1 MDHSRPP
8 PIGFELQGADSAN
21 VTQIDVGFNH
31 PPPQEV
37 TPSTQPLY
45 PNPHDQTEVPMPP
58 PAPIGFEGQM
68 ENSNGPNGTAEADD
82 YKANQ
87 QKTQVELGTGNE
99 EEVINEIATLYFR
112 DKKSKI
118 DYILAYEDEQDEKKK
133 ERRKQFQENLEE
145 EGLILEFEEKENSI
159 NKKTSFIKIHCPWEI
174 LAKYAEITNMK
185 MPLMENDMDE
195 ELTGILEHCFSYL
208 PSPFELSKD
217 IIQDEPNYFTAP
229 FNRERVDQ
237 GLFIIKDKAT
247 FFTNAQRSK
256 IVYEILA
263 RTWFEHDKKGKKRI
277 GVSNMVNNGSYTAAF
292 PLHDG
297 RYISE
302 HSILA
307 SGKDN
312 DRHLL
317 YETWAKPGV
326 WYKYQPLD
334 HVRTYFG
341 EKIAIYFAWLGYYT
355 SALFPAA
362 AIGLAVFIFGLATF
376 MDDKPSNDICDPNGA
391 GNFTMCPLCDAR
403 CTYWKLESSC
413 RYSRAT
419 YLFDNYGTMIFA
431 IVMALWASFFQEFWK
446 RKQHELEYDWDCA
459 DFESEEETLRPE
471 FEAAISNRRTHP
483 VTKREEPFV
492 PSYSKCIRYGTTLGI
507 IVFFLCVVLAAVFGV
522 ILYRVVISGVL
533 YASTDGVIKSRA
545 TIIASV
551 TAACINFVIILIL
564 NFVYGR
570 IALFLTD
577 LEQHRT
583 QTEWED
589 AFTFKM
595 FLFQFVN
602 YYSTVVYIAFFKGR
616 FVGRP
621 GDYNYSLLD
630 KRQEECDPAGC
641 LIEVCIQL
649 GIIMVGK
656 QALNNFKEI
665 LLPKIMVWFK
675 SRKAKNEEKKED
687 IVYSRWEQDYNLADQ
702 PKMGLFDEYLEMVIQ
717 YGFVTIFVAA
727 FPLAP
732 LFALLNNIIEIRLDA
747 YKFVTQWKRPM
758 AARAQDI
765 GIWFGILRGIS
776 AVAVITNAA
785 IIAFTAEFI
794 PKMVYRYAHSEDE
807 SLEGYMNYS
816 LSVFNVADFQKKS
829 IPSEIPP
836 EFGNVTQCRFRG
848 FYEHAGP
855 GEYQFTMAYWEVLA
869 ARLAFIVVFEN
880 LVVFLTWL
888 VMYLVPDI
896 PYKVKMQM
904 LRENFLS
911 KEALYRAESIKLSPM
926 RGGGGSENG
935 ANITDRTI
943 F

>member
-87 QKTQVELGTGNE
+87 Q
-99 EEVINEIATLYFR
+99 VINEIATLYFR

-237 GLFIIKDKAT
+237 FIIKDKAT

>member
-8 PIGFELQGADSAN
+8 PIGFELQGADQA
-21 VTQIDVGFNH
+21 QIDVGFNQ

-58 PAPIGFEGQM
+58 PPPIGFEGQM
-68 ENSNGPNGTAEADD
+68 TDSNGRNGNNTAEADD
-82 YKANQ
+82 YKGNQ
-87 QKTQVELGTGNE
+87 QKIPLDLGPVNE

-118 DYILAYEDEQDEKKK
+118 DYVLAYEDEQDEKKK
-133 ERRKQFQENLEE
+133 ERRQTFQDNLTD

-159 NKKTSFIKIHCPWEI
+159 NKKTSFVKVHCPWEL

-185 MPLMENDMDE
+185 MPLLENDMDE
-195 ELTGILEHCFSYL
+195 ELTGFVEHCFSYL

-229 FNRERVDQ
+229 FNRDRVDQ
-237 GLFIIKDKAT
+237 FIIKDKDT
-247 FFTNAQRSK
+247 FFTNAQRSR

-297 RYISE
+297 RYLSE

-312 DRHLL
+312 DRHM
-317 YETWAKPGV
+317 YKINYHCSCCMKRAKLS

-362 AIGLAVFIFGLATF
+362 ALGLAVFIFGLATF

-391 GNFTMCPLCDAR
+391 GNFTMCPLCDGR

-431 IVMALWASFFQEFWK
+431 VVMALWASFFQEFWK
-446 RKQHELEYDWDCA
+446 RKQHELEYDWDLQ
-459 DFESEEETLRPE
+459 TL
-471 FEAAISNRRTHP
+471 SQ
-483 VTKREEPFV
+483 KRSSFN
-492 PSYSKCIRYGTTLGI
+492 
-507 IVFFLCVVLAAVFGV
+507 
-522 ILYRVVISGVL
+522 
-533 YASTDGVIKSRA
+533 ASTDGVIKSRA

-602 YYSTVVYIAFFKGR
+602 YYSTVVYIAFFKGK

-794 PKMVYRYAHSEDE
+794 PKMVYRYAHSENE

-836 EFGNVTQCRFRG
+836 ELGNVTQCRFRG
-848 FYEHAGP
+848 FYEPAGLH
-855 GEYQFTMAYWEVLA
+855 EYQ
-869 ARLAFIVVFEN
+869 LAFIVVFEN

-911 KEALYRAESIKLSPM
+911 KEALYRAESIKFSPV
-926 RGGGGSENG
+926 RGGGGSENDT
-935 ANITDRTI
+935 NVTDRTI